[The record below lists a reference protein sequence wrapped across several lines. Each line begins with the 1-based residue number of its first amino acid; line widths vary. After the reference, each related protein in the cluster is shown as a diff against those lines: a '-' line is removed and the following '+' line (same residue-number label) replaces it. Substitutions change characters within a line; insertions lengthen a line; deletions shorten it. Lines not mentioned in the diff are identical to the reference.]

1 MAGTNKIQKVR
12 IYDIEIEMENIFR
25 ECEVNDT
32 IEAMLK
38 PMVELLIFRLKER
51 ANGKDK

>member
-12 IYDIEIEMENIFR
+12 ILDIEIELENIFR

-51 ANGKDK
+51 AK

>member
-38 PMVELLIFRLKER
+38 PMVELLILRLKER
-51 ANGKDK
+51 ANDKDK